1 MIAHL
6 VANYCR
12 LFLAG
17 KGEEKCTHWRKAL
30 QEAKS
35 DKVPQAYLQ
44 MQSMKQNFNEL
55 CHVIWRVMSC
65 KSLCQLQWLG
75 TKSFSFKINKR
86 VLSSAL
92 PQSGTLGK
100 KEVVIGMPCLQ
111 ITAARLPSVS
121 YNPPAH
127 PFYLNPDFRPRVSKR
142 QLGNQTTL
150 CLRDACPYKVTT
162 KGWSDSNSS
171 SKYFRSCI
179 EFNCWCGPLWGSK
192 ALDIWSSWFTK
203 IRGVDGL
210 FGD

>member
-1 MIAHL
+1 MITHL
-6 VANYCR
+6 AANYCR

-44 MQSMKQNFNEL
+44 MQLMKQNFNEL
-55 CHVIWRVMSC
+55 CHVIWWVMSC

-92 PQSGTLGK
+92 PKSGTLGK

-121 YNPPAH
+121 YNPH
-127 PFYLNPDFRPRVSKR
+127 PPLLFKSRLQTKSEQKTVGRSNNTLPTRCLPIQSDSKR
-142 QLGNQTTL
+142 LEWL
-150 CLRDACPYKVTT
+150 
-162 KGWSDSNSS
+162 
-171 SKYFRSCI
+171 
-179 EFNCWCGPLWGSK
+179 
-192 ALDIWSSWFTK
+192 
-203 IRGVDGL
+203 
-210 FGD
+210 

>member
-1 MIAHL
+1 MITHL

-92 PQSGTLGK
+92 PKSGTLGEK
-100 KEVVIGMPCLQ
+100 GSCHRHAMSADHSSK
-111 ITAARLPSVS
+111 AAICFVQ
-121 YNPPAH
+121 PPTH
-127 PFYLNPDFRPRVSKR
+127 RFYLNPDFRPRVSKR
-142 QLGNQTTL
+142 QLG
-150 CLRDACPYKVTT
+150 D
-162 KGWSDSNSS
+162 
-171 SKYFRSCI
+171 
-179 EFNCWCGPLWGSK
+179 
-192 ALDIWSSWFTK
+192 
-203 IRGVDGL
+203 
-210 FGD
+210 